1 MPLCSSYIHVF
12 PLCKSSLNNLLI
24 IILDLIF
31 IFKKEKKSHITNY
44 SPLQS
49 KETSYDISI
58 LARIKLNG
66 FKITSYIFLCSA
78 IRHFYGNTGFL
89 YYCIE
94 FTKKT
99 LAM

>member
-12 PLCKSSLNNLLI
+12 PLSKSSQNNLLI

-49 KETSYDISI
+49 KETSYDI
-58 LARIKLNG
+58 RIKLNG